1 MTRLNELWVEVE
13 SALAEHTVSGYKI
26 AIIEAY
32 KVLDAVLKSKG
43 YPGKTIEKKLF
54 WAGYSLKDK
63 KGITEGLKLHNEIIK
78 KFSFKLTDFE
88 AKDIVGEYKKAIAEI
103 QEEPAFSMM
112 DKIKVFAENYLSPK
126 SVLFWRNLASVF
138 GFFLAVKLLSGTEVG
153 GRMVQ
158 KVVDV
163 SGFAISWQFLAI
175 IIVLIIIALV
185 VHSYFSNK
193 SPVKIKDDNITDK
206 DHGLHH

>member
-1 MTRLNELWVEVE
+1 MTKLNELWIEVD

-63 KGITEGLKLHNEIIK
+63 KGIAEGLKLHNEIIK
-78 KFSFKLTDFE
+78 KFSFKLTDLE

-103 QEEPAFSMM
+103 QEEPAFGMM

-126 SVLFWRNLASVF
+126 SVLFWRNLAIVF
-138 GFFLAVKLLSGTEVG
+138 GFFLTVKLLSQTEIG
-153 GRMVQ
+153 GQIVQ

-163 SGFAISWQFLAI
+163 SDFAISWQFLAI
-175 IIVLIIIALV
+175 MIVLIIIALIA
-185 VHSYFSNK
+185 HSYFSNK
-193 SPVKIKDDNITDK
+193 SPVKIKDDTEIRNR
-206 DHGLHH
+206 